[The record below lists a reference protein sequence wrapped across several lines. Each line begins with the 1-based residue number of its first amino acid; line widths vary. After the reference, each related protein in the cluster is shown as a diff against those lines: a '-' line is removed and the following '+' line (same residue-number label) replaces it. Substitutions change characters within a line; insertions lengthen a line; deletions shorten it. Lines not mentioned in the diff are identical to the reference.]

1 MRYDKRMKQKNMTV
15 SKTKKKPALKKASS
29 AKKTPAPKSAAKTAA
44 RERAG
49 LQEFIYAS
57 LDSDKAQNII
67 SIDLKGK
74 TAIAD
79 FMLIATGTSSRH
91 VAGMAQKLSDKL
103 SIERKIKAR
112 LEGLET
118 GDWVIVDAGDVIVH
132 LFRDEVRKL
141 YNLEKLW
148 GADFST
154 VHYTLYHSV

>member
-1 MRYDKRMKQKNMTV
+1 MKQA
-15 SKTKKKPALKKASS
+15 SKTKKKPA
-29 AKKTPAPKSAAKTAA
+29 AKKPLAPKKSPPPKVAAKK
-44 RERAG
+44 G
-49 LQEFIYAS
+49 LAELQDFIHAS
-57 LDSDKAQNII
+57 LDSDKAQDIV
-67 SIDLKGK
+67 SINLKGK

-91 VAGMAQKLSDKL
+91 VAGIAHKLSDKL
-103 SIERKIKAR
+103 SAERKIKAR